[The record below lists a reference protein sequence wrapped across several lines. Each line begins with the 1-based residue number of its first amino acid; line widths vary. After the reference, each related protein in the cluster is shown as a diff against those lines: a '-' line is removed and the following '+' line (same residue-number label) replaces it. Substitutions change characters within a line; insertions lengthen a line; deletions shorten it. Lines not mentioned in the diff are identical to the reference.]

1 MSLDHA
7 ILGYLNYAPA
17 SGYEL
22 KRKFDLS
29 VQHFWPANQSQIYRT
44 LSRLSEKGF
53 VEMEVI
59 HQEDRPD
66 RKEYYITDAGQ
77 EELSSWL
84 HQLQP
89 FTNTRSAALI
99 QVFFGAQLTNE
110 EVLKNFEIYREKLI
124 SVNNQLNNIP
134 NQWDI
139 LTADVNSEREKW
151 FWNLTV
157 DLGQRSLQA
166 NLDWVDAII
175 ESIRNGEIPEK

>member
-44 LSRLSEKGF
+44 LARLRDQGF

-59 HQEDRPD
+59 RQDDRPD
-66 RKEYYITDAGQ
+66 RKEYHITETGKN
-77 EELSSWL
+77 ELSTWL
-84 HQLQP
+84 HEMPP
-89 FTNTRSAALI
+89 FTSTRSAALI
-99 QVFFGAQLTNE
+99 QVFFGAQLNDE
-110 EVLKNFEIYREKLI
+110 EALKNFEVYREKLLAAKKQF
-124 SVNNQLNNIP
+124 VEIP
-134 NQWDI
+134 NQWDV
-139 LTADVNSEREKW
+139 LTADVNSPRDEW

-157 DLGQRSLQA
+157 ELGLRSLQA
-166 NLDWVDAII
+166 NLDWAEAII
-175 ESIRNGEIPEK
+175 NSIRNGEVPAE